1 MKNKSLRIKEFEMK
15 SRLIDRYPKL
25 VENHRGKNC
34 GLRAIEKSI
43 RILCDFYFTLDDKTR
58 LSNKNYLLFSEKGI
72 GGKRE

>member
-34 GLRAIEKSI
+34 GLREIEKSI
-43 RILCDFYFTLDDKTR
+43 RILCSLDDKTR